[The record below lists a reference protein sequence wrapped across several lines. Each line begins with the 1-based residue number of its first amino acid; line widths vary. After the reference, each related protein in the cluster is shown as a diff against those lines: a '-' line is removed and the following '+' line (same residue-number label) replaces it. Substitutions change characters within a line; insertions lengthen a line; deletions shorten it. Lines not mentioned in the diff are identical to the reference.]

1 MKNKKTTMFVAS
13 ILIVIFHVWVRMIDR
28 TSPIYPIGTFL
39 RHVGFIGV
47 DMFFFV
53 SAFSIATRK
62 ELKYKSF
69 VLSRFKYIY
78 LKFAVFA
85 LVAFLYES
93 WKPVRLIKVLTAQ
106 ELFNKGGGSFLW
118 FLPAIMIM
126 YILLPFFRMADK
138 KNPKLTAALA
148 VVIWIA
154 VGVLVT
160 YLTKYKACF
169 IFYNRI
175 PIILLGYYFGK
186 YSVLDSLRKNVKMYW
201 VLTAILVVGGLLLVY
216 NFGYQGSPNKP
227 IRELFYVIGVPLTV
241 GVVMLLD
248 MIPAGKIVQLVGGC
262 TLEMYALQMIFG
274 FKGANKVYTLTK
286 SPVITNIVSMVAI
299 MAAAV
304 VVSKLFS
311 LILNRKRNA

>member
-1 MKNKKTTMFVAS
+1 MFVAS
-13 ILIVIFHVWVRMIDR
+13 VLIVIFHVWVRMIDR

-85 LVAFLYES
+85 VVAFIYES
-93 WKPVRLIKVLTAQ
+93 WKPLRLLKVLTAQ

-126 YILLPFFRMADK
+126 YILLPFFRLADK
-138 KNPKLTAALA
+138 KNPKLTAILA
-148 VVIWIA
+148 IVIWVAI
-154 VGVLVT
+154 GVIVT
-160 YLTKYKACF
+160 NLTKYKAMF
-169 IFYNRI
+169 IFFNRI
-175 PIILLGYYFGK
+175 PIILIGYYFGK
-186 YSVLDSLRKNVKMYW
+186 YDVLDKLRKNAAKYW
-201 VLTAILVVGGLLLVY
+201 ILTAILVIGGLLLVY

-248 MIPAGKIVQLVGGC
+248 MIPAAKIVQIVGNC

-286 SPVITNIVSMVAI
+286 SPIITNIVSMVAI

-304 VVSKLFS
+304 LVSKLFS